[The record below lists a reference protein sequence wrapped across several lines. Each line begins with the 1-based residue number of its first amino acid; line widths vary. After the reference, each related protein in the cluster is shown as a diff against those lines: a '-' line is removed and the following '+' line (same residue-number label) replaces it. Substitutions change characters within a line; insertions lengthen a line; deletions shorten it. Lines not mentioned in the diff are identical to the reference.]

1 MDMTQQVNI
10 LLVDDRPDNLLALEV
25 ILDELGQN
33 LVRASSG
40 EEALRLVRKDD
51 FAVILLDIRLGG
63 MDGFEVAQSIRSQ
76 ERSRHT
82 PIIFITAYES
92 DDFSPAQAYTL
103 GAVDYLIKP
112 LVPAILRAKVEV
124 FVKLYQRT
132 EQVRQLQRH
141 ESENEALRRFRAIIE
156 HSWDAHALIGPDA
169 VVRYISPSTTHIL
182 GYTPEG
188 FVGHN
193 LFEFMHP
200 DDTERTR
207 RLFAQLLA
215 EPEQDLSA
223 FFRFRHKDSS
233 WRWLEGTG
241 TNLLAEPSVQAIVGN
256 FRDITERREAE
267 RVRSELAAI
276 VESSED
282 AIIGEDLQGLITSW
296 NKGAERLYGYVAE
309 EVLGKSVSLL
319 HSAAQPDEFPNVLE
333 RLRRGERIEPYQT
346 MRVRKNGSRAEVSL
360 SVSPIKDGDG
370 NVVGAAKIARD
381 IGRQKRLEEE
391 LRQRADAL
399 AEAGQQKDQFLA
411 MLAHELRNPL
421 APLLTGLHLLR
432 QPQAPAETRERTRE
446 MMERQLRHLSR
457 LVDDLLDVSRIV
469 RGRVQL
475 CKERLDLGQLARTA
489 SEDRRPTLER
499 AGLTLVLE
507 TPETAAWVA
516 GDATRLTQIV
526 NNLLDNAVKF
536 ADGGR
541 NVAVRV
547 RADAEH
553 RRAVL
558 SVRDDGMGIEAEL
571 LSRLFAPFAQADRSL
586 DRARGGLG
594 LGLALVKG
602 LAELH
607 GGSVEALSEG
617 TGRGAEFIVRLPL
630 EGEPPALAEMA
641 AAPPSRGRR
650 RRILIVEDNRD
661 SADSLR
667 ILLQLLG
674 HEVQVAYT
682 GPAGVEAAKEW
693 RPDIVLC
700 DIGLPGLDGYGVAR
714 ELRLNPITARV
725 RLLALTGYGH
735 DDDRR
740 RSREAGFD
748 HHLVKPADPGELQR
762 LLEAG

>member
-25 ILDELGQN
+25 ILEELGQN
-33 LVRASSG
+33 LVRTSSG
-40 EEALRLVRKDD
+40 EEALRLVREED

-92 DDFSPAQAYTL
+92 EDFSPAQAYTL
-103 GAVDYLIKP
+103 GAVDYLVKP
-112 LVPAILRAKVEV
+112 LVPAILRAKVDV

-156 HSWDAHALIGPDA
+156 HGWDAHVLIGPDG
-169 VVRYISPSTTHIL
+169 VIRYISPSTTRIL
-182 GYTPEG
+182 GYTPEE

-193 LFEFMHP
+193 IFEFMHP
-200 DDTERTR
+200 EDMERTQR
-207 RLFAQLLA
+207 FFAQLLA
-215 EPEQDLSA
+215 DPDQSISA
-223 FFRFRHKDSS
+223 TFRYRHKDGS

-256 FRDITERREAE
+256 YRDISERREAE
-267 RVRSELAAI
+267 QVRAELAAI

-282 AIIGEDLQGLITSW
+282 AIYGEDLQGIITSW

-309 EVLGKSVSLL
+309 EIIGKPVCLL
-319 HSAAQPDEFPNVLE
+319 HPAEQPDELPNVLE
-333 RLRRGERIEPYQT
+333 RLRRGERIEPYET
-346 MRVRKNGSRAEVSL
+346 VRVHKDGSRVVVSL
-360 SVSPIKDGDG
+360 SVSPIKDSEG

-381 IGRQKRLEEE
+381 IGPQKRLEEE

-399 AEAGQQKDQFLA
+399 TEAGRQKDQFLA

-432 QPQAPAETRERTRE
+432 QPQAPSETRERTRE

-469 RGRVQL
+469 RGKVQL

-489 SEDRRPTLER
+489 AEDRRPSLER
-499 AGLTLVLE
+499 SGLTLVFE
-507 TPETAAWVA
+507 TPEKAAWVT
-516 GDATRLTQIV
+516 GDATRLTQIL

-541 NVAVRV
+541 KVAVRV
-547 RADAEH
+547 LADEEH
-553 RRAVL
+553 RQAIL
-558 SVRDDGMGIEAEL
+558 SVRDDGIGIEAEL
-571 LSRLFAPFAQADRSL
+571 LSRLFTPFAQADRSL
-586 DRARGGLG
+586 DRSRGGLG

-607 GGSVEALSEG
+607 GGSVAALSEG
-617 TGRGAEFIVRLPL
+617 AGRGAEFLVRLPL
-630 EGEPPALAEMA
+630 EREPPALSELP
-641 AAPPSRGRR
+641 AAPPSRGKR
-650 RRILIVEDNRD
+650 RRIVVIEDSRD
-661 SADSLR
+661 AADSLR

-674 HEVQVAYT
+674 HDVRVAYT
-682 GPAGVEAAKEW
+682 GPAGVEAVKEW

-714 ELRLNPITARV
+714 QLRLNPTTACV

-735 DDDRR
+735 DEDRR